1 VKIAPADAAGTA
13 TDSMLDDTVMPYL
26 YCEKHGQ
33 EHLARTVEHQ
43 DELRQEG
50 ESVLAVTGTLITGIW
65 LCDRCNAE
73 LDKGDRAVWV
83 YAFPSHCRPDL
94 YDYDFGYELEYFA
107 MTKSDTATVYG
118 ADWPDDS
125 IRNRRITR
133 RRQVR
138 QPKTPVCALDL
149 FGKK

>member
-1 VKIAPADAAGTA
+1 
-13 TDSMLDDTVMPYL
+13 MLDDTAMPYL
-26 YCEKHGQ
+26 YCEQHGQ
-33 EHLARTVEHQ
+33 QHLERTDGHQ

-50 ESVLAVTGTLITGIW
+50 ESVLAVTGTLISGIW

-73 LDKGDRAVWV
+73 LDKGQRATLVS
-83 YAFPSHCRPDL
+83 AFPSHCRRDL

-125 IRNRRITR
+125 VSNRPTPR
-133 RRQVR
+133 RRQAR
-138 QPKTPVCALDL
+138 QPKEPLCALDL